1 MMERVA
7 LRVEN
12 ASKSFG
18 ALLAVDGVS
27 LSIAEGEKHAILGPN
42 GSGKTT
48 LFNLISGDLPLSGG
62 KVFLFDE
69 EISRVP
75 VHRRIRYGIRRTYQN
90 TLLFT
95 GLTVFENLLL
105 AVQGLL
111 AQRYSLRPVKGM
123 SAAADEARKIAETLR
138 IEEMLPEPVA
148 DLSHGNQKLVE
159 IGMALAGEAKV
170 ILLDEPVAG
179 LSHEDRALIP
189 QVLSQLPRT
198 ITLVMIEHDMNVAL
212 QFADY
217 VTVLH
222 NGKAIREK
230 MTVDQVKNDQQIQ
243 ELYVG
248 GQGTHA

>member
-1 MMERVA
+1 MERIA

-12 ASKSFG
+12 ATKAFG
-18 ALLAVDGVS
+18 ALLAVDEVS

-48 LFNLISGDLPLSGG
+48 LFNVITGDLPLTSG
-62 KVFLFDE
+62 KVFLYDH
-69 EISRVP
+69 EISSLSAY
-75 VHRRIRYGIRRTYQN
+75 RRIRSGIRRTYQN
-90 TLLFT
+90 TLLFG
-95 GLTVFENLLL
+95 GLTVFENLFL
-105 AVQGLL
+105 AVKGVQPD
-111 AQRYSLRPVKGM
+111 RYSLRSVTSSSP
-123 SAAADEARKIAETLR
+123 AAEEVGRIAAMLR
-138 IEEMLPEPVA
+138 IDGFLSEPVA

-189 QVLSQLPRT
+189 KVLSNLPRN

-212 QFADY
+212 QFADF

-222 NGKAIREK
+222 NGKAIRERL
-230 MTVDQVKNDQQIQ
+230 TVDQVKNDRYIQ

-248 GQGTHA
+248 GQRAHA

>member
-1 MMERVA
+1 MMEGIT
-7 LRVEN
+7 LRVDRVSR
-12 ASKSFG
+12 AFG

-27 LSIAEGEKHAILGPN
+27 LAIAEGEKHAILGPN

-48 LFNLISGDLPLSGG
+48 LFNLISGDLPLTKG
-62 KVFLFDE
+62 KVFLGQKD
-69 EISRVP
+69 ISDYP
-75 VHRRIRYGIRRTYQN
+75 VYRRIRHGIRRTYQN
-90 TLLFT
+90 TLLFS

-105 AVQGLL
+105 SVRGILPE
-111 AQRYSLRPVKGM
+111 RYSLRTVRTSSEAGDEVRRI
-123 SAAADEARKIAETLR
+123 AALLR
-138 IEEMLPEPVA
+138 IEDLLPESVA
-148 DLSHGNQKLVE
+148 DLSHGNQKLIE
-159 IGMALAGEAKV
+159 IGMALAGDARV

-189 QVLSQLPRT
+189 RVLSDLPES

-212 QFADY
+212 QFAEY

-222 NGKAIREK
+222 NGKAIRERV
-230 MTVDQVKNDQQIQ
+230 TVDQIKQDQYIQ